1 MPIHLLRG
9 VVGGQ
14 DVLIED
20 PSIAETTPFDVTPS
34 PVELPSST
42 VFRFSEDLVRLGQGV
57 TGVALVDADCLPIVS
72 PQYFRTDRA
81 PAYGVHAI
89 DRTRTV
95 EAPEP
100 VGARRFFVFS
110 VPGASGFQ
118 FALSMTQVLEVSR
131 PLPVAPL
138 NFEYSHFA
146 AAAVWRGETIP
157 VIDLAFAAR
166 LGAMRRESCARMVIV
181 RNRNNRIFTIPA
193 SGTVRQPGVAS
204 QVYAP
209 DSVSVRPMR
218 GIRGVF
224 RFEGSPLL
232 VPDLDALMD

>member
-1 MPIHLLRG
+1 MPVHLLRG

-14 DVLIED
+14 AVLLED
-20 PSIAETTPFDVTPS
+20 RAIAETTAFDAGPD
-34 PVELPSST
+34 PLELAPAS
-42 VFRFSEDLVRLGQGV
+42 VFQFQENLAHLCQGV
-57 TGVALVDADCLPIVS
+57 TGLALVDDACLPIVS
-72 PQYFRTDRA
+72 AGYFRTDRA
-81 PAYGVHAI
+81 PAAGVHTI
-89 DRTRTV
+89 DRSHVTQ
-95 EAPEP
+95 PENA
-100 VGARRFFVFS
+100 GARRFFVFG
-110 VPGASGFQ
+110 VPGAAGFQ
-118 FALSMTQVLEVSR
+118 FALSMAQVLEVSR

-146 AAAVWRGETIP
+146 GAAVWRGETIP

-166 LGAMRRESCARMVIV
+166 LGAMRRETCSRMVIV

-193 SGTVRQPGVAS
+193 SGTVRQPGVPS

-232 VPDLDALMD
+232 VPDLDALLD